1 MYELKKTNLEG
12 LYIFKTP
19 SYSDKRGYFSE
30 RFNKYELENKI
41 GTKLN
46 FFQDNLSLSKRG
58 VLRGMH
64 FQFPK
69 PQAKLVSV
77 CYGKIQDV
85 ALDIRKNSP
94 TYGKYF
100 SIILSSSNNTQILIP
115 KGFAH
120 GFLVLSDFAIVNYKV
135 NYRYIPENQKTI
147 LFNDKKFNIKWH
159 KNIKKIILSKKD
171 TPKVK

>member
-1 MYELKKTNLEG
+1 MYDVKKTKFEG
-12 LYIFKTP
+12 LYVIKNP
-19 SYSDKRGYFSE
+19 SYPDRKRGYFSE
-30 RFNKYELENKI
+30 RYNKFTLQKKI
-41 GTKLN
+41 GKNLN
-46 FFQDNLSLSKRG
+46 FFQDNLSYSKKG

-64 FQFPK
+64 FQSPK

-85 ALDIRKNSP
+85 ALDIRKNSC

-100 SIILSSSNNTQILIP
+100 SIILSSSNHTQLLIP

-135 NYRYIPENQKTI
+135 DFRYIPENQKTI
-147 LFNDKKFNIKWH
+147 FYNDKKFNIKWS
-159 KNIKKIILSKKD
+159 KSINKIILSKKD
-171 TPKVK
+171 TP